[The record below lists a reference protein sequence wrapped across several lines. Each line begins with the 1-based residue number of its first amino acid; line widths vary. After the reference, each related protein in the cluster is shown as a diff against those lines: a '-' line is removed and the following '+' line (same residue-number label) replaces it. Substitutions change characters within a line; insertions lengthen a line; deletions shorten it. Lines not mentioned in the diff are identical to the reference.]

1 MVGPCA
7 VLGQP
12 DAASC
17 GALRD
22 AMPRYAG
29 TSNTTFVQLNVR
41 APSPRSGCCVEQDAR
56 RCFWHAALTS
66 ASFCQSCAVRWRVL
80 IMAPSRQGPGRSYKK
95 GYAKCMRLVAFG
107 AASLLS
113 VRAHMQ
119 RAGREQRGG
128 LAVTAPAARA
138 QVTAGKPVYVLLSG
152 SAYTDN
158 YTVRLGVV
166 PPLAANPALT
176 VRAACRCKAQG
187 RCHDPQCPDS
197 AVVPVTA
204 GARRAATHASRT
216 CGKRPKLRSSAAR
229 AAPPLSTH
237 AQARPAACAPPAI
250 RTCEPRLLPIPS
262 SPQAALACPAGRAR
276 MRGWL

>member
-95 GYAKCMRLVAFG
+95 GMQNVCVCSHLALRPSCPYELICSARG
-107 AASLLS
+107 ANS
-113 VRAHMQ
+113 VEAW
-119 RAGREQRGG
+119 
-128 LAVTAPAARA
+128 P
-138 QVTAGKPVYVLLSG
+138 
-152 SAYTDN
+152 
-158 YTVRLGVV
+158 
-166 PPLAANPALT
+166 
-176 VRAACRCKAQG
+176 
-187 RCHDPQCPDS
+187 
-197 AVVPVTA
+197 
-204 GARRAATHASRT
+204 
-216 CGKRPKLRSSAAR
+216 
-229 AAPPLSTH
+229 
-237 AQARPAACAPPAI
+237 
-250 RTCEPRLLPIPS
+250 
-262 SPQAALACPAGRAR
+262 
-276 MRGWL
+276 